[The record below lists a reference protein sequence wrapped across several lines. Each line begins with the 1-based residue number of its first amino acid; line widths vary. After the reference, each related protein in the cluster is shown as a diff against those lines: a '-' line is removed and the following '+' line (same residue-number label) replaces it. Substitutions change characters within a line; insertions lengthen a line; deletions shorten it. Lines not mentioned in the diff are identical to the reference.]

1 MDNEPNMQL
10 KNDAKNASNEHF
22 SPISSQLSAIL
33 KSNNNVEGIE
43 EAHHTWLML
52 RESLQ
57 EFEEDFKIE
66 R

>member
-1 MDNEPNMQL
+1 MNNEPNVQL
-10 KNDAKNASNEHF
+10 KNHAENASDEHL
-22 SPISSQLSAIL
+22 SPITSQLSGNL
-33 KSNNNVEGIE
+33 KSIKNLDDIE